1 MSAPIHASAFAY
13 KGAGCLIL
21 GESGTGKS
29 ELVANALLHGA
40 TLIADDRLELH
51 SEGGVL
57 YAEGAA
63 ELKGVLEIRHFGLIR
78 YCQNIRAHPIHL
90 VLELSPGVELERL
103 PEFIK
108 KEFCGVKVPYLQ
120 HPPTSAP
127 IMASVL
133 LYLTAVHEGRVLPT
147 DWHPTQGS

>member
-40 TLIADDRLELH
+40 TLIADDQLTLH

-57 YAEGAA
+57 YAEAMP
-63 ELKGVLEIRHFGLIR
+63 ELKGVMEIRHFGLIR
-78 YCQNIRAHPIHL
+78 YCQNIRAHPVHL
-90 VLELSPGVELERL
+90 VLELNAAAPLERL
-103 PEFIK
+103 PEQSK
-108 KEFCGVKVPYLQ
+108 RELCGISISL
-120 HPPTSAP
+120 HSAS
-127 IMASVL
+127 ASIFSHHGIVAAL
-133 LYLTAVHEGRVLPT
+133 LNGDP
-147 DWHPTQGS
+147 